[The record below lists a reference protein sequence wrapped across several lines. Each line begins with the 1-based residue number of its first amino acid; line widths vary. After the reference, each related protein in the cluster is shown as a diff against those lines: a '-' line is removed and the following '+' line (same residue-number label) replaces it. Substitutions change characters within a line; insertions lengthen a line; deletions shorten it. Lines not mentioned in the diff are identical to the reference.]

1 MKNSFAFLLF
11 SILVSSLTGCSDPE
25 RGLTGLTEEQRRK
38 IQSDVINRFHAMLKY
53 SEAGELENI
62 LSHFDPS
69 GPGIY
74 IDGVTRYASLDEM
87 MLNYRATWKVAR
99 QDYGIPDTKVFVLS
113 PVYVLISSSSTLTTT
128 NKDGTA
134 FQPRPWS
141 LSTLWVLKDGQWL
154 IHSFHQNSGEL
165 KPMEVEAA
173 PPD

>member
-1 MKNSFAFLLF
+1 MKNAFAFLLF
-11 SILVSSLTGCSDPE
+11 SILVSSLTGCSDHE
-25 RGLTGLTEEQRRK
+25 RELTGLTEEQRRK
-38 IQSDVINRFHAMLKY
+38 IQSDVINRFHAMIKY

-62 LSHFDPS
+62 LSHFDPAS
-69 GPGIY
+69 PGIY

-128 NKDGTA
+128 SRDGTA
-134 FQPRPWS
+134 FQPRQWS

-165 KPMEVEAA
+165 KPVEVEEV
-173 PPD
+173 PPA